1 MSNRFTQGDIDTMV
15 LATMTFMR
23 QIEGARAYNATCVDT
38 DLFKEMQRQAFKV
51 LASKP
56 EYSNFYLTQDEREEY
71 GGQQ

>member
-1 MSNRFTQGDIDTMV
+1 MSKFTQGEMDTII

-38 DLFKEMQRQAFKV
+38 DLFKEMQHQAFEV

-56 EYSNFYLTQDEREEY
+56 DYAYFYLTQDEREEY